1 MKTDTRRMVES
12 ALLLT
17 IGTVLS
23 VLSFQGVWALGGS
36 ITFCSMLPL
45 VVLSWRWGW
54 KWGTLCGLVF
64 GILQM
69 CLGYANVQYA
79 TSVGMAA
86 AIILLDYVLAF
97 SVIGLAGLF
106 RGRLKQERAGIIV
119 SIAVTFFL
127 RFLCHFLSGVLTWEA
142 LWPNELGWAAPVWSA
157 AYNGSFMVPEL
168 LITGVAA
175 FVSWRPLE
183 RYYLGRDIGE

>member
-1 MKTDTRRMVES
+1 MKTDTRRMVET
-12 ALLLT
+12 ALMLA

-54 KWGTLCGLVF
+54 KWGLLCGLVF

-127 RFLCHFLSGVLTWEA
+127 RFLCHFLSGVLIWEA

>member
-1 MKTDTRRMVES
+1 MKTNTRRMVET
-12 ALLLT
+12 ALMLA

-127 RFLCHFLSGVLTWEA
+127 RFLCHFLSGVLIWEA

>member
-127 RFLCHFLSGVLTWEA
+127 RFLCHFLSGVLIWEA

-157 AYNGSFMVPEL
+157 AYNGSFMVPER

>member
-127 RFLCHFLSGVLTWEA
+127 RFLCHFLSGVLIWEA

>member
-1 MKTDTRRMVES
+1 MKTDTRRMVAS

-127 RFLCHFLSGVLTWEA
+127 RFLCHFLSGVLIWEA

-183 RYYLGRDIGE
+183 RYYLGKDIKE

>member
-1 MKTDTRRMVES
+1 MKTDSRRMVES

-127 RFLCHFLSGVLTWEA
+127 RFLCHFLSGVLIWEA

>member
-127 RFLCHFLSGVLTWEA
+127 RFLCHFLSGVLIWEA

-183 RYYLGRDIGE
+183 RYYLGKDIKE

>member
-45 VVLSWRWGW
+45 VV
-54 KWGTLCGLVF
+54 
-64 GILQM
+64 
-69 CLGYANVQYA
+69 VQYA

-127 RFLCHFLSGVLTWEA
+127 RFLCHFLSGVLIWEA

-183 RYYLGRDIGE
+183 RYYLGKDIKE

>member
-1 MKTDTRRMVES
+1 
-12 ALLLT
+12 
-17 IGTVLS
+17 
-23 VLSFQGVWALGGS
+23 
-36 ITFCSMLPL
+36 
-45 VVLSWRWGW
+45 
-54 KWGTLCGLVF
+54 
-64 GILQM
+64 
-69 CLGYANVQYA
+69 
-79 TSVGMAA
+79 MAA

-106 RGRLKQERAGIIV
+106 RGMLKQERAGIIV

-127 RFLCHFLSGVLTWEA
+127 RFLCHFLSGVLIWEA

-183 RYYLGRDIGE
+183 RYYLGKDIKE

>member
-1 MKTDTRRMVES
+1 MKIDTRRMVES

-127 RFLCHFLSGVLTWEA
+127 RFLCHFLSGVLIWEA

-168 LITGVAA
+168 LIPGVAA
-175 FVSWRPLE
+175 FVSWRLLE
-183 RYYLGRDIGE
+183 RYYLGKDIKE

>member
-127 RFLCHFLSGVLTWEA
+127 RFLCHFLSGVLIWEA

-183 RYYLGRDIGE
+183 RYYLGKDIAE

>member
-54 KWGTLCGLVF
+54 KWGTLC
-64 GILQM
+64 
-69 CLGYANVQYA
+69 
-79 TSVGMAA
+79 SV
-86 AIILLDYVLAF
+86 YCRCV
-97 SVIGLAGLF
+97 
-106 RGRLKQERAGIIV
+106 
-119 SIAVTFFL
+119 
-127 RFLCHFLSGVLTWEA
+127 
-142 LWPNELGWAAPVWSA
+142 WAMPTCSMLPA
-157 AYNGSFMVPEL
+157 
-168 LITGVAA
+168 
-175 FVSWRPLE
+175 
-183 RYYLGRDIGE
+183 

>member
-1 MKTDTRRMVES
+1 MKTDTRRMVER

-127 RFLCHFLSGVLTWEA
+127 RFLCHFLSGVLIWEA

-183 RYYLGRDIGE
+183 RYYLGKDIKE

>member
-1 MKTDTRRMVES
+1 MCIRDR
-12 ALLLT
+12 
-17 IGTVLS
+17 
-23 VLSFQGVWALGGS
+23 
-36 ITFCSMLPL
+36 
-45 VVLSWRWGW
+45 SWRWGW

-127 RFLCHFLSGVLTWEA
+127 RFLCHFLSGVLIWEA

>member
-86 AIILLDYVLAF
+86 AIIFLDYVLAF

-127 RFLCHFLSGVLTWEA
+127 RFLCHFLSGVLIWEA

-183 RYYLGRDIGE
+183 QYYLGRDIGE

>member
-1 MKTDTRRMVES
+1 MKTNTRRMVET
-12 ALLLT
+12 ALMLA

-127 RFLCHFLSGVLTWEA
+127 RFLCHFLSGVLIWEA

-183 RYYLGRDIGE
+183 RYYLGKDIKE

>member
-64 GILQM
+64 GILKM

-127 RFLCHFLSGVLTWEA
+127 RFLCHFLSGVLIWEA

-183 RYYLGRDIGE
+183 RYYLGKDIKE